1 MLNILLKIELEKYSD
16 DKAFEE
22 LAYDV
27 IKESFPNAERCG
39 GSHDMGIDAEE
50 TIHYADHEV
59 KRKYQFSIEKDVKAK
74 IRKTINRFSEEH
86 VEWDELAYVSNRDIN
101 AGNIKS
107 WFESE
112 YHKKIIICDQ
122 QTIDNTLT
130 NNSALWRKHF
140 PLIPMPEDIHENLLE
155 NRQLHENML
164 KSSLLYASDAHE
176 DVKTKR
182 TDLFEQF
189 VFSIA
194 LTAKIITYASVSKTF
209 ESMFHKALRT
219 DLFEDAI
226 DGLVKKDMLQPI
238 SGEIQSWKISHYAA
252 DTIKTNEE
260 HISDERAELIDDI
273 IVEVKSQ
280 LGEKSSLTKE
290 DEARVKSNIK
300 NVLNKFFQLY
310 GTDFAIDKGQTI
322 LTEFRKQEILKEKA
336 GYKLNPY
343 LADIILYSI
352 GRIIEMPSE
361 KQLHTLS
368 LLSNSFICAQIM
380 QVDPLLTD
388 CQTEV
393 LKEKLFILDTD
404 IVLHSIVPESK
415 NCASYQKMISTLVK
429 RGCIVCVPE
438 SVIEEVIVHAESAWG
453 NYKRFKASYSTNDK
467 STLSEDYRNVFVD
480 GFFTKN
486 AQDPLVSFENYI
498 SNYYDRNEPRAL
510 IMSVLE
516 DMLPSGVIIG
526 KDEVWKGDIN
536 IPEEEIESLSRKLY
550 VKTLDT
556 PKAEYRTDE
565 GNELI
570 ARNDALIYLT
580 AYYLSG
586 SNEQGGMLA
595 QQSYVIT
602 TSTRTIKCAKDI
614 NLFKSVVTKPLII
627 ISILSKLGLFESGY
641 DVVDLLG
648 NPFFA
653 KIASEN
659 REELEKLAKLGVDLR
674 GKKIPR
680 LLLDLKNMIHKDLTS
695 EVDAEIE
702 AINTRTDMLPP
713 RDTMQQYVDLAQSVE
728 SAGYHMMP
736 IAQEII
742 KTYRAE
748 IEKNRQKDVE
758 IAMLKQKKK
767 KKEKNRQRYE
777 ANYNKHKR

>member
-1 MLNILLKIELEKYSD
+1 MLNMLLKIALERYTD

-27 IKESFPNAERCG
+27 IMESYPNAERSG
-39 GSHDMGIDAEE
+39 GTHDKGIDAEE
-50 TIHYADHEV
+50 TLHFEDKDI
-59 KRKYQFSIEKDVKAK
+59 KRKFQFSIEKDVQAK
-74 IRKTINRFSEEH
+74 IKKTVKRFNDEQ
-86 VEWDELAYVSNRDIN
+86 VDWDELVYVSNREIN
-101 AGNIKS
+101 VGNTKT
-107 WFESE
+107 WFVGE
-112 YHKKIIICDQ
+112 YNKKIAIYDQ
-122 QTIDNTLT
+122 QAIDNILT

-140 PLIPMPEDIHENLLE
+140 PSIPMPEDIYENPLE

-189 VFSIA
+189 VLSIA
-194 LTAKIITYASVSKTF
+194 LTDKIVSYASVSKTF
-209 ESMFHKALRT
+209 DSMFHKPLRME
-219 DLFEDAI
+219 LFEEAVG
-226 DGLVKKDMLQPI
+226 GLVKSGMLQPI
-238 SGEIQSWKISHYAA
+238 NGEIQSWKISQHAT

-260 HISDERAELIDDI
+260 SVSDERSELIDDI
-273 IVEVKSQ
+273 IVEVKAQ
-280 LGEKSSLTKE
+280 LGEKASLTKE
-290 DEARVKSNIK
+290 DETRVKSNIK

-310 GTDFAIDKGQTI
+310 GTDFAIDKGQI
-322 LTEFRKQEILKEKA
+322 IFTEFRKQEILKEKA
-336 GYKLNPY
+336 GYKLDTY
-343 LADIILYSI
+343 IADTILYSI
-352 GRIIEMPSE
+352 GKIIEAPSE

-415 NCASYQKMISTLVK
+415 NCASYQKMINALVK
-429 RGCIVCVPE
+429 RGCLVCVPE
-438 SVIEEVIVHAESAWG
+438 SVIEEVVIHAESALG
-453 NYKRFKASYSTNDK
+453 NYKRFKASYSTKDK

-498 SNYYDRNEPRAL
+498 SNYYDKSEPRAL
-510 IMSVLE
+510 ILSVFE
-516 DMLPSGVIIG
+516 DMLPKGVIIG
-526 KDEVWKGDIN
+526 QNELWKGDVN
-536 IPEEEIESLSRKLY
+536 IPEEEIESLSKKLY

-556 PKAEYRTDE
+556 AKAEYRTE
-565 GNELI
+565 AGNELI

-580 AYYLSG
+580 AYHLS
-586 SNEQGGMLA
+586 NQEQRGMLS
-595 QQSYVIT
+595 QQCYVIT

-614 NLFKSVVTKPLII
+614 NLFKSVVTKPLLI
-627 ISILSKLGLFESGY
+627 ISILSKLGLFDAGY

-648 NPFFA
+648 NPFLS

-659 REELEKLAKLGVDLR
+659 WEELERLARLGVDLR

-680 LLLDLKNMIHKDLTS
+680 LLLDLKAMIHKDITS

-702 AINTRTDMLPP
+702 AMDTRVDLLPP
-713 RDTMQQYVDLAQSVE
+713 RDAMQQYVDLAQSVE

-736 IAQEII
+736 LPQQII

-748 IEKNRQKDVE
+748 IEKNKQKDEE
-758 IAMLKQKKK
+758 IAKLKLKKK
-767 KKEKNRQRYE
+767 KKDKSRERYE
-777 ANYNKHKR
+777 KKYSENKK